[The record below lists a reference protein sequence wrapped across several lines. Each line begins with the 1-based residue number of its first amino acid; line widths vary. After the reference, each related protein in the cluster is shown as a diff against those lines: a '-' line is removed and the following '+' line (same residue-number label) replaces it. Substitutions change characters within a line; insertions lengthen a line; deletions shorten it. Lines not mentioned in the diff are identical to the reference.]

1 MTDNSKHSLPAE
13 SMAVVGAGLVGSL
26 WALML
31 AERGHHVDVYER
43 RPDPRIGQY
52 KGGRS
57 INLALSNR
65 GWRALEKAGIADAVR
80 EIALPITHRTMHA
93 TDGTLT
99 RQPYG
104 LPEARG
110 MFDDPQCI
118 YSVSR
123 ALLNRLLVEKSERHA
138 HVAYHFDHKC
148 VELDVNRKEL
158 HFEKSQSES
167 TSKSFDRIF
176 GTDGAFSAVRDRLM
190 RTDRFDF
197 AQRYLTHGYKEIAMY
212 PDEQG
217 QFKMESDA
225 LHIWPRG
232 EFMLMGLPNPD
243 GTFTCTVFAPF
254 DGATGLE
261 NLDTLEKVKT
271 YFSTYFPDV
280 IPLIP
285 DYAEQWLANPTSSLV
300 MTQCNPWHVGDG
312 ICLMG
317 DAAHAIVP
325 FYGQGMNSGMEDC
338 SVLSE
343 LVDAMD
349 GPEDW
354 GDTLQRYTQLRQPSG
369 DAIMELALRNYIE
382 MRDKT
387 GDPQFLLRK
396 KIEAKLATT
405 YPGRWLPL
413 YSQVTFSHTPYEEA
427 LAAGK
432 RQDRIMESILAQPD
446 IATRWDRP
454 ETFEQILTEWEG
466 TS

>member
-254 DGATGLE
+254 DGATGLD
-261 NLDTLEKVKT
+261 N
-271 YFSTYFPDV
+271 
-280 IPLIP
+280 LIP
-285 DYAEQWLANPTSSLV
+285 
-300 MTQCNPWHVGDG
+300 
-312 ICLMG
+312 
-317 DAAHAIVP
+317 
-325 FYGQGMNSGMEDC
+325 
-338 SVLSE
+338 
-343 LVDAMD
+343 
-349 GPEDW
+349 
-354 GDTLQRYTQLRQPSG
+354 
-369 DAIMELALRNYIE
+369 
-382 MRDKT
+382 
-387 GDPQFLLRK
+387 
-396 KIEAKLATT
+396 
-405 YPGRWLPL
+405 
-413 YSQVTFSHTPYEEA
+413 
-427 LAAGK
+427 
-432 RQDRIMESILAQPD
+432 
-446 IATRWDRP
+446 
-454 ETFEQILTEWEG
+454 
-466 TS
+466 